1 MDRRK
6 GILVYISL
14 ANEGKYLIVYF
25 FAALLSFVFPF
36 IVYFRVKIKRFQ
48 RKKVNNNHT

>member
-6 GILVYISL
+6 EILVYISL

-25 FAALLSFVFPF
+25 STALLSFVSPF

-48 RKKVNNNHT
+48 RKKVNYHT